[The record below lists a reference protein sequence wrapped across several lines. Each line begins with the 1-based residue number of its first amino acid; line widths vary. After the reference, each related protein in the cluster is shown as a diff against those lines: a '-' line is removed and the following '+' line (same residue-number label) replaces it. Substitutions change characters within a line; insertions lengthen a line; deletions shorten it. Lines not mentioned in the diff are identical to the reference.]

1 MICGSAPS
9 HEYPTRTRGAPAATK
24 REKSQIYA
32 QRYIPHLLAAGAVV
46 IFERSCYNRAGIE
59 REMGFCTN
67 EQTERFLQMIP
78 TLENAIVDDCI
89 IRLKYWLDIIP
100 DKQTH
105 RSKRASMTGVR
116 SGSCPTW
123 I

>member
-9 HEYPTRTRGAPAATK
+9 HEYLTRTRGAPAATK

-59 REMGFCTN
+59 REMASAPRSRPSAFC
-67 EQTERFLQMIP
+67 
-78 TLENAIVDDCI
+78 
-89 IRLKYWLDIIP
+89 K
-100 DKQTH
+100 
-105 RSKRASMTGVR
+105 
-116 SGSCPTW
+116 
-123 I
+123 